1 MRGVGGRHG
10 AQERAGGLA
19 AEGTSESALTE
30 FHGLAPDAV
39 AAHPTAPVTRE
50 QLDRARRAYPPR
62 PPPLQPNRAGGVLTE
77 QGTLPDVA
85 AQHRRVLMPGL
96 LGDDAFGDPG
106 GGAQG
111 RTSDDSQRGAGEAAS
126 RSDGYFAK
134 LRACLKRRTL
144 TWSPSGSRGLV
155 FHSPRRRGRC
165 RPL

>member
-1 MRGVGGRHG
+1 
-10 AQERAGGLA
+10 
-19 AEGTSESALTE
+19 
-30 FHGLAPDAV
+30 
-39 AAHPTAPVTRE
+39 
-50 QLDRARRAYPPR
+50 
-62 PPPLQPNRAGGVLTE
+62 
-77 QGTLPDVA
+77 
-85 AQHRRVLMPGL
+85 MPGL